1 MTSRSSI
8 PKDEELEK
16 AFVANPDVAVSLL
29 HNKYRVLIARYI
41 KSTSKGQL
49 GPEALG
55 DVYQETLLSV
65 LKATRRPEFDTQ
77 DPMRLVLRIARC
89 RALDALRRRGIQHQ
103 NIDWDQQ
110 TSTRDENEKQPEQ
123 REFRAAY
130 ASAIKKL
137 SSRQN
142 LIARIFM
149 EHAGQL
155 DDRGKYDFIKK
166 RVTDLTGETVSVA
179 AIKSAWQ
186 AARKKIKKELAG
198 SGFSTEGGHDD
209 HE

>member
-1 MTSRSSI
+1 MTARSSI
-8 PKDEELEK
+8 LKDEELEK
-16 AFVANPDVAVSLL
+16 TFAANPDAAVTLL
-29 HNKYRVLIARYI
+29 HQKYSVLIARYI
-41 KSTSKGQL
+41 KSVSKGQL
-49 GPEALG
+49 RPEELG

-65 LKATRRPEFDTQ
+65 LKATRRPEFDSQ

-89 RALDALRRRGIQHQ
+89 RALDALRRKGQQSQ
-103 NIDWDQQ
+103 NIDWEQQ
-110 TSTRDENEKQPEQ
+110 CSSEKDNRRKPEQ
-123 REFRAAY
+123 KEFRAAY
-130 ASAIKKL
+130 TSAIKKL

-142 LIARIFM
+142 LIARIFL

-155 DDRGKYDFIKK
+155 DERGKYDFIKA

-198 SGFSTEGGHDD
+198 SGFSMEGGHDD

>member
-1 MTSRSSI
+1 MSSRSSI
-8 PKDEELEK
+8 LKDEELEK
-16 AFVANPDVAVSLL
+16 AFAADPDAAVSLL
-29 HNKYRVLIARYI
+29 HQKYRVLIARYI
-41 KSTSKGQL
+41 KSISKGQL
-49 GPEALG
+49 RPEELG

-77 DPMRLVLRIARC
+77 APMRLVLRIARC
-89 RALDALRRRGIQHQ
+89 RALDALRRKGQQ
-103 NIDWDQQ
+103 PQDIDWDQQ
-110 TSTRDENEKQPEQ
+110 CSKPDENRKPEQ

-130 ASAIKKL
+130 SNAIKKL
-137 SSRQN
+137 STRQN

-155 DDRGKYDFIKK
+155 DQRGKYDFIKA

>member
-1 MTSRSSI
+1 MSPRSSI
-8 PKDEELEK
+8 LKDEELEK
-16 AFVANPDVAVSLL
+16 AFATNPDAAVSLL
-29 HNKYRVLIARYI
+29 HQNYRVLIARYI
-41 KSTSKGQL
+41 KSVSKGQL
-49 GPEALG
+49 RPEELG

-65 LKATRRPEFDTQ
+65 LKATRRPEFESK
-77 DPMRLVLRIARC
+77 DPMRLVFRIARC
-89 RALDALRRRGIQHQ
+89 RALDAFRRRGQQ
-103 NIDWDQQ
+103 PQSLDWDAQ
-110 TSTRDENEKQPEQ
+110 TSRANEAQQKPEQ

-130 ASAIKKL
+130 ASAIEKL

-155 DDRGKYDFIKK
+155 DERGKYDFIKE

-198 SGFSTEGGHDD
+198 SGFSTEGGFDD